1 MTLRDLAKLEINNPP
16 DMKVKGA
23 NCALL
28 HAIMQERNN
37 VRRLLCAAVKAGRVA
52 KPSQC
57 SVCGSGVRVQGHHED
72 YTKPYDVEWLCHRC
86 HNIKHNPRPAA
97 LPVA

>member
-57 SVCGSGVRVQGHHED
+57 SVCG
-72 YTKPYDVEWLCHRC
+72 
-86 HNIKHNPRPAA
+86 
-97 LPVA
+97 